1 MGKNRRKRESKQ
13 KKLASQLAI
22 LENNKSSKAQKRRAE
37 KYVQMKQKNRQRV
50 EPIPERVSA
59 SQLAEWKL
67 RLEPIV
73 YEANTR
79 IQMIQHAGYTSYA
92 LDRVIREGD
101 GRDYFDLENI
111 TSREELI
118 AENTRMR
125 IFLNDEGSTMKG
137 ARLETAQIYSEKYR
151 GKFGNQYRKENNVA
165 FDTSTIDPEIAKM
178 AFENYRKIEEDRA
191 AIIGKQGMP
200 GVYGSENL
208 IIALYD
214 AEIRGK
220 DSLVY
225 GMELL
230 DSFIAQASPFVE
242 EQQQTADEIN
252 AISGLIEHQ
261 MRGGK
266 LF

>member
-1 MGKNRRKRESKQ
+1 MGKNRKKRETRNQ
-13 KKLASQLAI
+13 KLASQLAI
-22 LENNKSSKAQKRRAE
+22 LESNNSSRAQKKRAK
-37 KYVQMKQKNRQRV
+37 KYVQMKEKNRQKV
-50 EPIPERVSA
+50 APIPNRLSA
-59 SQLAEWKL
+59 SQLADWKL
-67 RLEPIV
+67 KLEPLV
-73 YEANTR
+73 YEANMR
-79 IQMIQHAGYTSYA
+79 IEMIQSAGYTSYA
-92 LDRVIREGD
+92 LDRVIKEGD
-101 GRDYFDLENI
+101 GRDYFDLEDI
-111 TSREELI
+111 TTREDLI

-151 GKFGNQYRKENNVA
+151 GKFGNEYKKENNVA
-165 FDTSTIDPEIAKM
+165 FDTSSIDPEVAKR

-191 AIIGKQGMP
+191 AIIGKQGMA

-208 IIALYD
+208 IIAIYD

-225 GMELL
+225 GMDLL
-230 DSFIAQASPFVE
+230 DAFESKAAPFVK

>member
-1 MGKNRRKRESKQ
+1 MAKNKKKRELKN
-13 KKLASQLAI
+13 KKSASQLAV
-22 LENNKSSKAQKRRAE
+22 LENNKSTRGQRKAE
-37 KYVQMKQKNRQRV
+37 KYVQKNKQKV
-50 EPIPERVSA
+50 EPIPNKISA

-67 RLEPIV
+67 KLEPVV

-101 GRDYFDLENI
+101 GRDYFDLEDI
-111 TSREELI
+111 TTREDLI

-125 IFLNDEGSTMKG
+125 IFLNDAGSTMEG
-137 ARLETAQIYSEKYR
+137 SRLETAQIYSDKYR
-151 GKFGNQYRKENNVA
+151 GKFGNQYKNQYGVS
-165 FDTSTIDPEIAKM
+165 FDASVIDPEIAKM
-178 AFENYRKIEEDRA
+178 AFENYRRIEEDRA

-208 IIALYD
+208 FIAIYD

-220 DSLVY
+220 DSLMY
-225 GMELL
+225 GKELL
-230 DSFIAQASPFVE
+230 DAFEAQSSDFVE
-242 EQQQTADEIN
+242 EQQQTANEVTS
-252 AISGLIEHQ
+252 ISGLIEHQ